1 MLFRER
7 LTVPAHWWAL
17 AALAAFAGLLA
28 FGFYLGPVWGIGVAV
43 AVLGILIAVFVS
55 AAVTITVD
63 ATALRVGRSVIELD
77 YLGEV
82 TGLDAEQTSRRAGVE
97 ADARAHLVLRPYVQ
111 TAVQVVLVD
120 PDDPVPY
127 WLISSRHPHELAA
140 ALEAALRQHSS
151 GAQPPLG

>member
-7 LTVPAHWWAL
+7 LTVPVYWWAL
-17 AALAAFAGLLA
+17 AVLAAFAGLLA

-82 TGLDAEQTSRRAGVE
+82 TGLDAEQTSRRAGV
-97 ADARAHLVLRPYVQ
+97 
-111 TAVQVVLVD
+111 
-120 PDDPVPY
+120 
-127 WLISSRHPHELAA
+127 
-140 ALEAALRQHSS
+140 
-151 GAQPPLG
+151 